1 MAFHVSRQP
10 ASLSGKIPAGC
21 VIKLFLLAARDAFL
35 RWGLER
41 DRPAFDFHK
50 MDTIAVN
57 AHYVYLQ
64 MAGSPVPVYDR
75 RSESDEIP
83 AGEVLAIPAYS
94 AAVMPTIFHCPSS
107 CLITAVLFFAG
118 RS

>member
-1 MAFHVSRQP
+1 M
-10 ASLSGKIPAGC
+10 
-21 VIKLFLLAARDAFL
+21 
-35 RWGLER
+35 
-41 DRPAFDFHK
+41 
-50 MDTIAVN
+50 
-57 AHYVYLQ
+57 
-64 MAGSPVPVYDR
+64 
-75 RSESDEIP
+75 SESDEIP